1 MTRKITTLSGLAMV
15 LIFVSAC
22 ASGGMGD
29 ILGGGGGTN
38 SPSQYGTLRGTVD
51 HVDLNNRSIVLTNVS
66 GLSSMLSNS
75 GGNSGSSVRVY
86 FDNQTSIQYQ
96 GQGYRP
102 EDLERGDEVDVR
114 VAESG
119 NQLVAETV
127 TVVRDSSPGTSTG
140 GSYPYPQDNYGTTVT
155 GTVRYI
161 DANRRTIELD
171 RGYGNGTMIVEYD
184 DRTPVSF
191 NNRSYRP
198 ADLERGD
205 EVQVRITNIGNNR
218 YRAETINV
226 VRSVS
231 GGMSSGGTG
240 GIYGNQ
246 NSGTIRGTVRYVDTA
261 RRTIELDAVSG
272 ISGFNTGA
280 GSSIVIQYGSN
291 ATIDVRG
298 QQLPLSGLERGDVIE
313 VTVDRSGSSYFGN
326 RFVLVRDVN
335 SY

>member
-1 MTRKITTLSGLAMV
+1 MNRKFTNLSGLAMV

-29 ILGGGGGTN
+29 ILGGGGGGTN
-38 SPSQYGTLRGTVD
+38 SPSQYGTIRGTVD
-51 HVDLNNRSIVLTNVS
+51 HVDVNNRSILLTNVS
-66 GLSSMLSNS
+66 GLSSRLSNS
-75 GGNSGSSVRVY
+75 GGNSGSTVRVY

-114 VAESG
+114 VMESD
-119 NQLVAETV
+119 NQLIAETV

-140 GSYPYPQDNYGTTVT
+140 GSYPQDTYGTTVT

-171 RGYGNGTMIVEYD
+171 RGYGNGTMVVEYD

-191 NNRSYRP
+191 NNQTHRP
-198 ADLERGD
+198 DDLERGD
-205 EVQVRITNIGNNR
+205 EVQVRITNLGNNR
-218 YRAETINV
+218 YRADSISV

-231 GGMSSGGTG
+231 GGVGSSAGGV
-240 GIYGNQ
+240 YGNQ
-246 NSGTIRGTVRYVDTA
+246 NSEAIRGTVRYVDTA
-261 RRTIELDAVSG
+261 RRTIELESVSG
-272 ISGFNTGA
+272 ISGFSTGA

-313 VTVDRSGSSYFGN
+313 AYVDRSGSSYIGN
-326 RFVLVRDVN
+326 RFVLVRDAN